1 MTQQLS
7 LETLVR
13 RSQQTLPEDPRS
25 FEQLVAAYRQQVY
38 ATAYRLMGN
47 REDAEDQA
55 QEVFLKVFHNI
66 HDLEEPATFP
76 AWLSRITVTTC
87 LNALKQRQRRG
98 AMTLPE
104 EFEDMSGNAAWDQA
118 RPLTPEQVALARE
131 LKECIES
138 ALLDLDAGERAVLVL
153 RELEECSY
161 QEIADMLRIGL
172 SAVKMRIRRARLAFQ
187 QLFLQ
192 LCPGLWRPNEL

>member
-1 MTQQLS
+1 MAQQEL

-13 RSQQTLPEDPRS
+13 RSQEALPEDPRA
-25 FEQLVAAYRQQVY
+25 FEQLVAIYRQQVF

-66 HDLEEPATFP
+66 DELEEPGRFP

-87 LNALKQRQRRG
+87 LNALKQRQRRSSHV
-98 AMTLPE
+98 LS
-104 EFEDMSGNAAWDQA
+104 EDVEQEAAVTWESA

-131 LKECIES
+131 LRECIES
-138 ALLDLDAGERAVLVL
+138 ALLDLSAEERAVLVL
-153 RELEECSY
+153 RDLEDCSY
-161 QEIADMLRIGL
+161 QEIADMLRLGL
-172 SAVKMRIRRARLAFQ
+172 SAVKMRVRRARLAFQ
-187 QLFLQ
+187 RLFLE
-192 LCPGLWRPNEL
+192 LCPGLWRPDHV